1 MSRVPQ
7 VVAFGGGG
15 FSMES
20 GNALL
25 DDYVLAATGVERPK
39 ACFLPT
45 PPGDADHPIGRFHR
59 HLPAPRRGGP
69 DPLPRRFLPPP
80 PAPARRAG
88 AVVAVPPRRRR
99 ARPLHPPPRAGP

>member
-25 DDYVLAATGVERPK
+25 DDYVLSLTNTVRPREIC
-39 ACFLPT
+39 AMLSWT
-45 PPGDADHPIGRFHR
+45 TRS
-59 HLPAPRRGGP
+59 LS
-69 DPLPRRFLPPP
+69 
-80 PAPARRAG
+80 
-88 AVVAVPPRRRR
+88 
-99 ARPLHPPPRAGP
+99 